1 MNVESVL
8 MDIKGSGL
16 TTILEDN
23 SSVLGKFPFDLN
35 ISIKRLSS
43 VELDEFIKDVS
54 PEYLRFVPYAN
65 KEMNYRGDFTPKNTP
80 DHVPATSLIAFFHF
94 LPMHLI
100 EKWEK
105 TLKEAYV
112 DYVREAE
119 GKTTQFFT
127 SKIRYLGPSRAD
139 PQAVQK
145 LAPSSELDEVGA
157 KGEHAAAAYH
167 TNQNAIIRWFNPFTE
182 ATVES
187 TLNIAMNTW
196 IRYLGVAHEVKTQE
210 TGSGGVIW
218 QVVHIEGRKALPLS
232 AVGAGVSQILPI
244 LVMGL
249 LAPDNT
255 LLIIEESE
263 IGLHPSAQAR
273 LGDFFM
279 GLAKCS
285 KQCLI
290 ETHSENI
297 VSQLRIHIVK
307 TGGKKMPTA

>member
-1 MNVESVL
+1 
-8 MDIKGSGL
+8 
-16 TTILEDN
+16 
-23 SSVLGKFPFDLN
+23 
-35 ISIKRLSS
+35 
-43 VELDEFIKDVS
+43 
-54 PEYLRFVPYAN
+54 
-65 KEMNYRGDFTPKNTP
+65 
-80 DHVPATSLIAFFHF
+80 
-94 LPMHLI
+94 
-100 EKWEK
+100 
-105 TLKEAYV
+105 
-112 DYVREAE
+112 
-119 GKTTQFFT
+119 
-127 SKIRYLGPSRAD
+127 
-139 PQAVQK
+139 
-145 LAPSSELDEVGA
+145 
-157 KGEHAAAAYH
+157 
-167 TNQNAIIRWFNPFTE
+167 
-182 ATVES
+182 
-187 TLNIAMNTW
+187 MNTW

-232 AVGAGVSQILPI
+232 AVGAGVSQIFPI

-279 GLAKCS
+279 GLVKCN

-307 TGGKKMPTA
+307 TGGKANADCLIYFVDQDKQGAARFAPIEISPEGNILNWPDGFFDETMLQEDRITAEFLKSEVENT